1 MPFAVV
7 GAIMFLGVPFNF
19 WLIPADTGEYIINV
33 STVKP
38 VLRGHDLWEI
48 EKTAW
53 YTGDLLKEAQFLWNF
68 SMAGDLLIQVT
79 A

>member
-19 WLIPADTGEYIINV
+19 WLIPADTGEYIISI

-38 VLRGHDLWEI
+38 VLI
-48 EKTAW
+48 
-53 YTGDLLKEAQFLWNF
+53 
-68 SMAGDLLIQVT
+68 
-79 A
+79 

>member
-19 WLIPADTGEYIINV
+19 WLIPADTGEYIVNV

-48 EKTAW
+48 EKTA
-53 YTGDLLKEAQFLWNF
+53 L
-68 SMAGDLLIQVT
+68 
-79 A
+79 